1 VKIITPRF
9 KTLLLRAVASISEK
23 LRGGH
28 VSKPDP
34 TKPLAVAW
42 HLAKQGGPGRRLFVF
57 LPGRRDRASDFL
69 QRGFIA
75 LAQGKIPGLDC
86 VAADATI
93 GYYFDGSIA
102 DRLQA
107 EIIGP
112 ARAAGYSEIWLVGV
126 SMGGLGAFFHERAY
140 PGQVRGLI
148 LLAPFVG
155 DDLKLFAEIDAAGG
169 AVAWA
174 ALQPA
179 ATRPDRAEFQKEL
192 WRFLGRLGTN
202 KTLQLEIWIGY
213 GDTDRLLAGIE
224 RLRSVIPP
232 ERILRLSGGHSWAVW
247 TTGFTQIL
255 AKIDWTRT

>member
-1 VKIITPRF
+1 
-9 KTLLLRAVASISEK
+9 
-23 LRGGH
+23 
-28 VSKPDP
+28 
-34 TKPLAVAW
+34 
-42 HLAKQGGPGRRLFVF
+42 
-57 LPGRRDRASDFL
+57 
-69 QRGFIA
+69 
-75 LAQGKIPGLDC
+75 
-86 VAADATI
+86 
-93 GYYFDGSIA
+93 
-102 DRLQA
+102 
-107 EIIGP
+107 
-112 ARAAGYSEIWLVGV
+112 
-126 SMGGLGAFFHERAY
+126 
-140 PGQVRGLI
+140 

-174 ALQPA
+174 ALQPG
-179 ATRPDRAEFQKEL
+179 ATRLDRAEFQKEL

-202 KTLQLEIWIGY
+202 KTVQLEIWIAY